1 VAANPTGPVFNVD
14 FAKELEDIKLK
25 IDEVNQLEKERLDQ
39 LTNEKEAAAG
49 AVIQQQLEQGKF
61 SSFLL
66 VGGWVWLRENATA
79 ARARQAIG
87 DGWIW
92 FGSADSQ
99 CSRRSQQGPIFI
111 SSRVQDKLQMMFG
124 F

>member
-1 VAANPTGPVFNVD
+1 MAANPTGPVFNVD

-66 VGGWVWLRENATA
+66 VMVG
-79 ARARQAIG
+79 
-87 DGWIW
+87 
-92 FGSADSQ
+92 FGSGKMP
-99 CSRRSQQGPIFI
+99 QQLEQGK
-111 SSRVQDKLQMMFG
+111 Q
-124 F
+124 

>member
-61 SSFLL
+61 SNFPL
-66 VGGWVWLRENATA
+66 VCGWVWVK
-79 ARARQAIG
+79 
-87 DGWIW
+87 
-92 FGSADSQ
+92 
-99 CSRRSQQGPIFI
+99 SRRKQAAGAFIEQQI
-111 SSRVQDKLQMMFG
+111 VQGKLLVWLSLDQLTNG
-124 F
+124 KQE

>member
-49 AVIQQQLEQGKF
+49 VVIQQQLEQGKF
-61 SSFLL
+61 YSFLL
-66 VGGWVWLRENATA
+66 VGGWVWLSLRRENATG
-79 ARARQAIG
+79 AIIEQLEQG
-87 DGWIW
+87 GA
-92 FGSADSQ
+92 ADS
-99 CSRRSQQGPIFI
+99 
-111 SSRVQDKLQMMFG
+111 
-124 F
+124 

>member
-1 VAANPTGPVFNVD
+1 MAANPTGPVFNVD

-49 AVIQQQLEQGKF
+49 VVIQQQLEQGKF

-66 VGGWVWLRENATA
+66 VWFKLRRENATG
-79 ARARQAIG
+79 AIIEQLEQG
-87 DGWIW
+87 KLKVMAG

-99 CSRRSQQGPIFI
+99 CGRKRSIQY
-111 SSRVQDKLQMMFG
+111 SSVAGAR
-124 F
+124 

>member
-1 VAANPTGPVFNVD
+1 MAANPTGPVFNVD

-66 VGGWVWLRENATA
+66 VMVGV
-79 ARARQAIG
+79 
-87 DGWIW
+87 
-92 FGSADSQ
+92 GSGKMP
-99 CSRRSQQGPIFI
+99 QQLEQGK
-111 SSRVQDKLQMMFG
+111 Q
-124 F
+124 